1 MKKNTEKTR
10 GVTLIELMIVLVIL
24 SLVMMSI
31 YSLYFTHQR
40 TAYTQDEVV
49 EVQQNLR
56 IGMENITR
64 DIRMAGFLIPYNN
77 TPVSAANNNAGIA
90 QPLAAPD
97 NINSD
102 AITVT
107 TASASATVA
116 RISQPPAGAV
126 FAIDNPQSVDP
137 FKSGDVVT
145 IIRPGNRMLPAG
157 TGISFTIAGKNRAV
171 PSITLDSPPGGIF
184 AAGDVMVEVGA
195 GGYPNT
201 VTYCL
206 ASHSLPSP
214 NGCGNPPS
222 CPPDPEQLC
231 LMRITNI
238 GTPNANSQLIAQ
250 NMAGLQIRYLLDDGT
265 ETDSPAPANLNT
277 IRSVRVTLIGQTVTT
292 KKLSDNTSKQRRLES
307 VIMMRNR

>member
-56 IGMENITR
+56 IGMDSITR
-64 DIRMAGFLIPYNN
+64 DIRMAGFLIPYNT
-77 TPVSAANNNAGIA
+77 TPVSTVYNNSGIA
-90 QPLAAPD
+90 QQLAAPD
-97 NINSD
+97 DINSD

-126 FAIDNPQSVDP
+126 FAIDDPQSVDP
-137 FKSGDVVT
+137 FNKDDVVT
-145 IIRPGNRMLPAG
+145 IIRPGNRMQPAG
-157 TGISFTIAGKNRAV
+157 DGNSFKIIGKNSAV
-171 PSITLDSPPGGIF
+171 PSITLDSAPGGLF
-184 AAGDVMVEVGA
+184 AAGDLMVRLGA
-195 GGYPNT
+195 GGIYPNT

-206 ASHSLPSP
+206 ASSSLPSP
-214 NGCGNPPS
+214 NGCGNPPT
-222 CPPDPEQLC
+222 CPPGQLC
-231 LMRITNI
+231 LMRIVNI
-238 GTPNANSQLIAQ
+238 GTLNADPQTIAQ
-250 NMAGLQIRYLLDDGT
+250 NMAGLQISYLLDDGSV
-265 ETDSPAPANLNT
+265 TDSPPNLSA
-277 IRSVRVTLIGQTVTT
+277 IRALKVTLIGQTVTT
-292 KKLSDNTSKQRRLES
+292 KKLSDNISKQRRLES